1 MIIRFTNNLT
11 KNTIELSEIE
21 DKKKSSMFF
30 TFDITLPEGV
40 DEGEY
45 TYELIDEGRVIANGL
60 LQIGDYERDTDV
72 NKEYK
77 EEKKGFIVYG
87 Q

>member
-30 TFDITLPEGV
+30 TFDIILPEGV
-40 DEGEY
+40 EEGEY
-45 TYELIDEGRVIANGL
+45 TYELIDDGKIIANGL